1 MTAKDKKNIKKTKAD
16 NIFTNKSMVVV
27 FAVIAMFSWGC
38 AFPFIKIG
46 MREFAIAVDDTA
58 GKMLFAGVRFLTA
71 GIITLIISFFKNKDV
86 KINSTMDFLWLILYG
101 AVNTGFHYFC
111 FYMGLSNCSGSKA
124 SIIDSLGTFWLIFLA
139 AIIFKEKINANKIA
153 GCILGF
159 SGIVIAN
166 FTTDLIGGLS
176 FNGEGFLLISTFCA
190 AFGGVITRVVT
201 VNRKISVIKATGY
214 GLSIGGIMLLA
225 GGIVL
230 GGSVERI
237 TLKGVFI
244 MAGLVC
250 ISVIGF
256 VLYNQLL
263 SYNPVGEIA
272 IFNALIPV
280 FGTLTS
286 CILTGEKFYFKYT
299 VSIILV
305 AAGIWFVNRDSFKE
319 N

>member
-1 MTAKDKKNIKKTKAD
+1 MQD
-16 NIFTNKSMVVV
+16 
-27 FAVIAMFSWGC
+27 
-38 AFPFIKIG
+38 AFF
-46 MREFAIAVDDTA
+46 
-58 GKMLFAGVRFLTA
+58 
-71 GIITLIISFFKNKDV
+71 
-86 KINSTMDFLWLILYG
+86 
-101 AVNTGFHYFC
+101 
-111 FYMGLSNCSGSKA
+111 
-124 SIIDSLGTFWLIFLA
+124 
-139 AIIFKEKINANKIA
+139 
-153 GCILGF
+153 GF

-214 GLSIGGIMLLA
+214 GLSIGGIMLLI

-237 TLKGVFI
+237 TLKGIFV

-263 SYNPVGEIA
+263 SYNPVGQIA

-319 N
+319 K